1 MILLLTI
8 FTVLNT
14 RTLHSIMR
22 FPADPGYDYVLSG
35 STNGVKSWF
44 DLNPYVHFGAHFLSW
59 LASFAPMTTQAFVL
73 ATLVHL
79 LWSAIAVVVFVVL
92 HREGFSR
99 FVSILSA
106 LTIALCPA
114 ASESSLANVGN
125 VKWPL
130 LIFALI
136 LVSSNQLV
144 RYPKLSCTYIFLTG
158 ITNPLTVII
167 FLPLLMNYIGNSR
180 DNRKLMMLPIMGL
193 LISFGIQ
200 VIVVGSSGLSR
211 GAGGV
216 KILTPWPG
224 MGLFWWFGLV
234 TPTIICVGSLF
245 LRSLLHLHSNSHL
258 IIRIAVAAPFLALA
272 SHVYGGIG
280 DRYFVTPMVI
290 SWIVSIVFISDLGAR
305 LNRTQYL
312 VVSGAALL
320 LFSVP
325 TVKWY
330 NSSWYLTAGPTWSDE
345 VKKAKTLCSDGRSSV
360 ILKIGDLNN
369 TELPCAYIRHN

>member
-1 MILLLTI
+1 
-8 FTVLNT
+8 
-14 RTLHSIMR
+14 
-22 FPADPGYDYVLSG
+22 
-35 STNGVKSWF
+35 
-44 DLNPYVHFGAHFLSW
+44 
-59 LASFAPMTTQAFVL
+59 
-73 ATLVHL
+73 
-79 LWSAIAVVVFVVL
+79 
-92 HREGFSR
+92 
-99 FVSILSA
+99 
-106 LTIALCPA
+106 
-114 ASESSLANVGN
+114 
-125 VKWPL
+125 
-130 LIFALI
+130 
-136 LVSSNQLV
+136 
-144 RYPKLSCTYIFLTG
+144 
-158 ITNPLTVII
+158 
-167 FLPLLMNYIGNSR
+167 MNYIGNSR

-305 LNRTQYL
+305 LNRTQFL

-369 TELPCAYIRHN
+369 TELPCVYIRHN